1 MIMEKVRS
9 VTKYFIWFAAIAF
22 VLSMMVGV
30 GTTVF
35 TGRDGKDNNIIARV
49 NNESISINEYS
60 NIFRTRL
67 QSINGPLGIDPIK
80 QRQISEAVI
89 NQLIS
94 NEIID
99 DLLERR
105 GISISDEQLTKI
117 VIENPPPAITQNPN
131 FWVNEQFDYD
141 RYYELLNDPR
151 ADQFIKSYIAQ
162 IEENFP
168 MSILRGEVLSTVRV
182 TSSSA
187 IERFLEDS
195 VEARIEYIKIPLTEW
210 KNTETSISPEEFF
223 EEHKEMFRRN
233 GSVKLGYVF
242 FPVSISDDMI
252 ETTKELAGSIINRA
266 KTDSFEI
273 LASQYS
279 YLPQDRNLLN
289 GWIGVKNLTYKFAK
303 VVSGMREGE
312 ISKPIETSKGFHIL
326 KLRERKR
333 DSIDIVEILL
343 PVFPSHDEF
352 ESAEA
357 QAWKL
362 INALRDSSDFD
373 VADEYDVKYISYKK
387 AQYPNLSVNFG
398 TFLNDT
404 KEGKVSYPLIGEDGL
419 YVCWVEEKEESIPA
433 FPDIKEEVEDS
444 LINFEA
450 AIRAKEYVL
459 KTLTGDK
466 LPRNPE
472 KGKWGRTPYFT
483 LGTFKS
489 VNVPEKIALLTF
501 FIRREGVLPPVR
513 AGEYLYVTRT
523 IDFKMPDTEKLQEVI
538 PRLALSLQQ
547 EKEARFFQKWFNENR
562 EKYEVVDLR
571 EKLYE

>member
-99 DLLERR
+99 DLMERR

-117 VIENPPPAITQNPN
+117 VIENPPPTITQNPN

-162 IEENFP
+162 IEENLP

-357 QAWKL
+357 HAWKL

-373 VADEYDVKYISYKK
+373 VADEYDIKYISYKK

-404 KEGKVSYPLIGEDGL
+404 EEGKVSYPLIGEDGL

-501 FIRREGVLPPVR
+501 SIRREGVLPPVM

>member
-1 MIMEKVRS
+1 
-9 VTKYFIWFAAIAF
+9 
-22 VLSMMVGV
+22 
-30 GTTVF
+30 
-35 TGRDGKDNNIIARV
+35 
-49 NNESISINEYS
+49 
-60 NIFRTRL
+60 
-67 QSINGPLGIDPIK
+67 
-80 QRQISEAVI
+80 
-89 NQLIS
+89 
-94 NEIID
+94 
-99 DLLERR
+99 
-105 GISISDEQLTKI
+105 
-117 VIENPPPAITQNPN
+117 
-131 FWVNEQFDYD
+131 
-141 RYYELLNDPR
+141 
-151 ADQFIKSYIAQ
+151 
-162 IEENFP
+162 